1 MSECAAA
8 LSLWCSLHCPHAAH
22 TRLVALFD
30 RSARSEARAWRCYAP
45 STLDPSHTRYVAGEL
60 YCTRHD
66 ALQMELESLRPLVVE
81 VPSFLAP
88 EECEALIKATSRQ
101 RDEGGCE
108 ECGTWWLSRANAN
121 RADAQLIAS
130 VEERLSSLVGM
141 ATHEGENVIKITV
154 RNGIFSYQPTTSR
167 SSYNLHHEK
176 IGRPRRVATILV
188 YLTTPSKGGHTIF
201 PAASFNATT
210 VHSFLEITPPRG
222 EYWRVDENA
231 EVSRG
236 GSVGLRSV
244 DATAHVRAAQAAAD
258 ATCFNPLEPGAGVAV
273 QPQRGKA

>member
-66 ALQMELESLRPLVVE
+66 ALQMELERCLALQQGSHMQGLLHPPVLPPLPSTAPSPPPSHTYTHTLPSTGVSTPSPQHPSLHPPLPRATHRQHQPVLLPSPLPLSPAHPWHKAGHTTARLLSIRPLVVE
-81 VPSFLAP
+81 VPSFLTP
-88 EECEALIKATSRQ
+88 EECEALIEATSRQ

-108 ECGTWWLSRANAN
+108 ECGTWWLIRANAN

-154 RNGIFSYQPTTSR
+154 RNGIFVPLQ
-167 SSYNLHHEK
+167 N
-176 IGRPRRVATILV
+176 I
-188 YLTTPSKGGHTIF
+188 
-201 PAASFNATT
+201 SF
-210 VHSFLEITPPRG
+210 SQS
-222 EYWRVDENA
+222 W
-231 EVSRG
+231 S
-236 GSVGLRSV
+236 
-244 DATAHVRAAQAAAD
+244 
-258 ATCFNPLEPGAGVAV
+258 
-273 QPQRGKA
+273 